1 MQMFQITVR
10 QAIGGLGID
19 SGLCG
24 NAAIWEVG
32 TEKLSH
38 LVLCGPSE
46 TSIQLQMVYI
56 LDIDPAN
63 VL

>member
-19 SGLCG
+19 SG